1 MFLQV
6 INPSLIVT
14 QGTDIGHAIQLAMH
28 SFTQT
33 NNIGRAI
40 IVITDGEDHEGG
52 AEEAAAE
59 AKKKGINVFILGV
72 GDPHGA
78 PIPTGDGY
86 MKDASGQTVMSALNE
101 QMCRKIAQAGSGMY
115 IHVNNTADAQNELS
129 DELVKLQQG
138 TTDAMVY
145 SDYNEQFQ
153 AFAIIALILLVVDV
167 CLMETRNP
175 LLKKVT
181 IFKNKGKR

>member
-1 MFLQV
+1 
-6 INPSLIVT
+6 
-14 QGTDIGHAIQLAMH
+14 
-28 SFTQT
+28 
-33 NNIGRAI
+33 
-40 IVITDGEDHEGG
+40 
-52 AEEAAAE
+52 
-59 AKKKGINVFILGV
+59 
-72 GDPHGA
+72 
-78 PIPTGDGY
+78 

-115 IHVNNTADAQNELS
+115 IHVNNTADAQNELNN
-129 DELVKLQQG
+129 DLVKLQQG
-138 TTDAMVY
+138 TTDAVVY

-167 CLMETRNP
+167 CLMETRSP

>member
-1 MFLQV
+1 MSCDTCV
-6 INPSLIVT
+6 PIC
-14 QGTDIGHAIQLAMH
+14 
-28 SFTQT
+28 
-33 NNIGRAI
+33 GRAI

-115 IHVNNTADAQNELS
+115 IHVNNTADAQNELNN
-129 DELVKLQQG
+129 DLVKLQQG
-138 TTDAMVY
+138 TTDAVVY

-181 IFKNKGKR
+181 IFKNKGKK